1 MALTTPTAYRVALR
15 ILNDPADAQDVLQ
28 EGYIRVWRQL
38 PSLRN
43 TEAVAG
49 WIYRIC
55 RNAALDHRRASGR
68 RVMVSLEESTLCS
81 DTRSADAQVA
91 DAQSIQTLQDGL
103 ATLKD
108 KHRIVIQMREM
119 DGMSC
124 EAISESLGIPIGT
137 VDSRLHR
144 ARKHLANYVRR
155 AQLRDDAPERGDD
168 EL

>member
-1 MALTTPTAYRVALR
+1 MTRTTPTAYRLALR
-15 ILNDPADAQDVLQ
+15 ILNDSTDAQDVLQ
-28 EGYIRVWRQL
+28 EAYIRVWRQL

-68 RVMVSLEESTLCS
+68 RVMISLEESALCS
-81 DTRSADAQVA
+81 DARGAEAQVA
-91 DAQSIQTLQDGL
+91 NAQSIQTLQEGL
-103 ATLKD
+103 AKLKD
-108 KHRIVIQMREM
+108 KHRIVLLMREM

-144 ARKHLANYVRR
+144 ARKHLANYVHR
-155 AQLRDDAPERGDD
+155 AELRDDAPERGDD